1 MNQTKFVNEIGTR
14 FDRFLNYSKVNRI
27 KSCTREGKLVT
38 TGKKGIGGR
47 NVIDSPQSTRRILLY
62 SWTDY
67 EYTLQ
72 NTCRTLD
79 TGLGFHRALDFIVQ
93 ISIHKKKKYRRT
105 ICSNFLN
112 FLKFSFP
119 RETYVETDF

>member
-1 MNQTKFVNEIGTR
+1 MFRKE
-14 FDRFLNYSKVNRI
+14 LKVVLARGNLLRL
-27 KSCTREGKLVT
+27 E
-38 TGKKGIGGR
+38 KKGIGGR

-119 RETYVETDF
+119 RQSSSIKND